1 MNRIYGMITIGALAV
16 LVSGC
21 APDANEVC
29 EHLEKVYKNY
39 ASEPPGYMRSRDA
52 CMDYFERRKK
62 QRGVN
67 SYRREVEC
75 IQQSTKMFDINVCS
89 EKEDQRMK

>member
-1 MNRIYGMITIGALAV
+1 MKKILGSIALATI
-16 LVSGC
+16 LLTATGC
-21 APDANEVC
+21 APDPNDVC
-29 EHLEKVYKNY
+29 AHLEKVYKNY
-39 ASEPPGYMRSRDA
+39 DDKPGYMRDRDA
-52 CMDYFERRKK
+52 CVEYYLRRKK

-75 IQQSTKMFDINVCS
+75 LQASTKMFDINRCG